1 MRLKSMEVIHDYE
14 KKKFHIGKDN
24 IIAEMTY
31 IRSGTNIIIEHTLVD
46 SKHRGEGLGT
56 ILLDGVADFARKSE
70 LILLYHIDFKGNI
83 LPNAYWHKRCVKHR

>member
-1 MRLKSMEVIHDYE
+1 MEVIHDYE

-46 SKHRGEGLGT
+46 SKHRGEGLGS
-56 ILLDGVADFARKSE
+56 ILLDGVADFARKSGIKVTLHCPYAQKLFNDNPE
-70 LILLYHIDFKGNI
+70 LYKDIIL
-83 LPNAYWHKRCVKHR
+83 